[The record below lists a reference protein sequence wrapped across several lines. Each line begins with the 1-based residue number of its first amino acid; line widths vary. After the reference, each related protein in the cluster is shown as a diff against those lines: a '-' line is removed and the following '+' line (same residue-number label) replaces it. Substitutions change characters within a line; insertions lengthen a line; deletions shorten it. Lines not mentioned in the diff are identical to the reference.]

1 MGLGP
6 GLRPSGP
13 RAVPSTILCPLPDSP
28 MNVRS
33 STHLIRAFIDASRQ
47 RRSPERDQQYQP
59 TIGASGRKLASS
71 NVYKRKGRT
80 PTLDQP
86 NLKTTPL
93 HALHQEIGSAAES
106 TNGLGLK
113 ETFATVGSLPLPKDT
128 RPLPKDTRP
137 LPKDTSEGASPLGKS
152 ALPESSWRRH
162 SIVPEQKWARL
173 KGALGPETGPRRGYL
188 ELSLRR
194 CDSPPRGEIPRE
206 GEGIAAFV
214 VP

>member
-33 STHLIRAFIDASRQ
+33 STHLIRAVTDASRQ
-47 RRSPERDQQYQP
+47 RRSPERDHNIKP

-71 NVYKRKGRT
+71 NVYKRKDRT

-93 HALHQEIGSAAES
+93 HALHQD
-106 TNGLGLK
+106 LGARMVPFAGYEMPVQYPLGVLK
-113 ETFATVGSLPLPKDT
+113 EHLHTRAAAGLLDISLM
-128 RPLPKDTRP
+128 
-137 LPKDTSEGASPLGKS
+137 GQM
-152 ALPESSWRRH
+152 ALF
-162 SIVPEQKWARL
+162 
-173 KGALGPETGPRRGYL
+173 PR
-188 ELSLRR
+188 
-194 CDSPPRGEIPRE
+194 
-206 GEGIAAFV
+206 
-214 VP
+214 